1 MTEHADIFAAI
12 VDLQR
17 QGRTAVLVT
26 VVGKQGHVPLDP
38 PARML
43 VDGTGRLAGTV
54 GGGAIE
60 KHALADA
67 LAVLADGEPRLR
79 EYLLD
84 EDRPGSHDVATGMLC
99 GGKVTLFYE
108 RLAPARRAY
117 LFGAGHIGR
126 ALAPLLPPL
135 GIVPVL
141 VDCRPE
147 YLAGRPEAA
156 LAAGP
161 GYDQLP
167 ALPDLDRAA
176 VVIATHGHVGD
187 HKVLRHVLESG
198 ARPWYLGL
206 IASRRK
212 WRVMARELRD
222 ELGAAV
228 TLDRVRAPAGLR
240 LGGRSPAA
248 IALAIAAEMQ
258 AALTGEGEHDHL
270 GIDPFAPLSGA
281 DREAA
286 P

>member
-1 MTEHADIFAAI
+1 MTDIFATI

-26 VVGKQGHVPLDP
+26 VVAKQGHVPLDP

-43 VDGTGRLAGTV
+43 VDAGGRVAGTV

-60 KHALADA
+60 NHALADA
-67 LAVLADGEPRLR
+67 QSVLTGGEPCLR

-117 LFGAGHIGR
+117 LFGAGHIGQ

-147 YLAGRPEAA
+147 YLAGRSEPC
-156 LAAGP
+156 LQAGP
-161 GYDQLP
+161 DYTTLPDLP
-167 ALPDLDRAA
+167 ALNESA

-187 HKVLRHVLESG
+187 QRVLAAVLGSG

-206 IASRRK
+206 IASTRK
-212 WRVMARELRD
+212 WRVMARALRD
-222 ELGAAV
+222 ELGDAA
-228 TLDRVRAPAGLR
+228 LLQGVRAPAGLR

-248 IALAIAAEMQ
+248 IALAVAAEMQ

-270 GIDPFAPLSGA
+270 GIDPFTKES
-281 DREAA
+281 
-286 P
+286 

>member
-1 MTEHADIFAAI
+1 MADIFSTI

-43 VDGTGRLAGTV
+43 VDATGRIAGTV

-60 KHALADA
+60 QHAVADA
-67 LAVLADGEPRLR
+67 QAVLADGEPRLR

-99 GGKVTLFYE
+99 GGKVTLFFD
-108 RLAPARRAY
+108 RLAPPRRAY
-117 LFGAGHIGR
+117 LFGAGHIGQ

-135 GIVPVL
+135 GITPVL
-141 VDCRPE
+141 IDCRPE
-147 YLAGRPEAA
+147 YLGGRPEPT
-156 LAAGP
+156 LTAGP
-161 GYDQLP
+161 DYTTLP
-167 ALPDLDRAA
+167 ELPDLDGSA

-187 HKVLRHVLESG
+187 QRVLAAVLRSG

-206 IASRRK
+206 IASVRK

-222 ELGAAV
+222 ELGDAAP
-228 TLDRVRAPAGLR
+228 LDLVRAPAGLR

-248 IALAIAAEMQ
+248 IALAVAAEMQ

-270 GIDPFAPLSGA
+270 GIDPFAGR
-281 DREAA
+281 D
-286 P
+286 

>member
-1 MTEHADIFAAI
+1 MDDIFSTI
-12 VDLQR
+12 VELQR

-26 VVGKQGHVPLDP
+26 VVAKQGHVPLDP

-43 VDGTGRLAGTV
+43 VDAGGRVAGTV

-67 LAVLADGEPRLR
+67 QAVLADGEPRLR

-84 EDRPGSHDVATGMLC
+84 QDRPGTHDVATGMLC

-108 RLAPARRAY
+108 RLAPARRVY
-117 LFGAGHIGR
+117 LFGAGHIGQ

-135 GIVPVL
+135 GLVPVL

-147 YLAGRPEAA
+147 FLSGRSE
-156 LAAGP
+156 LCLQAGP
-161 GYDQLP
+161 DYATLP
-167 ALPDLDRAA
+167 DLPDLDGSA
-176 VVIATHGHVGD
+176 VVVATHGHAGD
-187 HKVLRHVLESG
+187 QRVLAAVLGSG
-198 ARPWYLGL
+198 ARPWYVGL
-206 IASRRK
+206 IASTRK
-212 WRVMARELRD
+212 WRQLARELRD
-222 ELGAAV
+222 ELGDDAPLAC
-228 TLDRVRAPAGLR
+228 VRAPAGLR

-270 GIDPFAPLSGA
+270 GIDPFGGG
-281 DREAA
+281 R
-286 P
+286 